1 LVSAIQI
8 SWSARLAFACWL
20 FGSLFKTLA
29 VLWTQQRWPRV
40 VGHRLP
46 EADRTVGDREFG
58 RDGQPAPRQV
68 EQQFPPGLGA
78 LAHPVDEAD
87 ELLLA
92 SGVAPMMTSRHWAS
106 SSRRACTWMPS
117 ASLGRAHRYNRSTF
131 EEAPD
136 HAHGIFLPRSLS
148 GTLVWGRG

>member
-1 LVSAIQI
+1 
-8 SWSARLAFACWL
+8 
-20 FGSLFKTLA
+20 
-29 VLWTQQRWPRV
+29 V

-68 EQQFPPGLGA
+68 EQQFPPGWGA

-117 ASLGRAHRYNRSTF
+117 AR
-131 EEAPD
+131 
-136 HAHGIFLPRSLS
+136 
-148 GTLVWGRG
+148 